1 MFSLLAQ
8 QEIEKTTL
16 FGVTHFAGTFG
27 VAILVGNRPTVKLVI
42 LLIRMLTAVNLH
54 EFCDLLNNSTQYS
67 HRKLSLVVAA
77 CQSRPL

>member
-8 QEIEKTTL
+8 QEIEKKTL
-16 FGVTHFAGTFG
+16 FGVTHFAGTFR

-54 EFCDLLNNSTQYS
+54 EFCD
-67 HRKLSLVVAA
+67 
-77 CQSRPL
+77 

>member
-27 VAILVGNRPTVKLVI
+27 VAILVGNRPTVNKLVS

-54 EFCDLLNNSTQYS
+54 EFCD
-67 HRKLSLVVAA
+67 
-77 CQSRPL
+77 